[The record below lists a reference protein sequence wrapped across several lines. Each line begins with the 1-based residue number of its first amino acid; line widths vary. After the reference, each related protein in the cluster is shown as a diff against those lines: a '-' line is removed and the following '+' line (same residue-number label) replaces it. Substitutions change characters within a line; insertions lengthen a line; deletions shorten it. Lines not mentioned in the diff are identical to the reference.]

1 MFKRGG
7 FASYTKTGRRMQ
19 CGAAVGALMAKGGSK
34 SNDSSNSSE
43 ESGSAC
49 GYILFFIF
57 VYILLN
63 GMIESC
69 KHKQPQ

>member
-7 FASYTKTGRRMQ
+7 FASHTKTGRRMQ
-19 CGAAVGALMAKGGSK
+19 YGAAVGSLMAKGGSK
-34 SNDSSNSSE
+34 NNDSNNSSE

-57 VYILLN
+57 IYILLN
-63 GMIESC
+63 GMIEAS